1 MVLEYENTVKKQVTA
16 YDADATP
23 YFFNGTLFVEF
34 VADADFGIESKA
46 FQLLDELKCLHYNVQ
61 MSGPIGAE
69 YAYDF
74 VA

>member
-1 MVLEYENTVKKQVTA
+1 MVLEYENTVKKQVTT
-16 YDADATP
+16 YDADAKP
-23 YFFNGTLFVEF
+23 SFFNGTLFVEF